1 MELLTTTL
9 YQAYALFYMMPEG
22 MPPDPA
28 LPCGL
33 LFSTLESTT
42 GQHPAG
48 EHLASS
54 VCRQEAPPCWADS
67 PIPCVSRERWGPGGR
82 GEAEQLVQV
91 PPGVRGGVPAN
102 PADPGPPHQPGIP
115 QGHAAAVDCHVSVTP
130 SPCTG
135 LSQTPQGLFVKA
147 AAQSKARITHKQNHL
162 LPGCTFCWLLTR
174 CSFSFT
180 IKNPKAAQHSPNN
193 QAVALRCSKPRRLTQ
208 GCTAIFVSSYFTL
221 PQPPAKQ
228 TSRVA

>member
-48 EHLASS
+48 EHPASS

-67 PIPCVSRERWGPGGR
+67 PILCVPRERRGPGGR

-115 QGHAAAVDCHVSVTP
+115 QGRAAAVDCHVSVTP
-130 SPCTG
+130 SPPPRALPDTTRSLC
-135 LSQTPQGLFVKA
+135 QGSSTKQSPDNP
-147 AAQSKARITHKQNHL
+147 QSKATSCQAAPSAGSSLSAPSPLQLK
-162 LPGCTFCWLLTR
+162 
-174 CSFSFT
+174 S
-180 IKNPKAAQHSPNN
+180 PKQHSTALITRLWHSD
-193 QAVALRCSKPRRLTQ
+193 AVSHA
-208 GCTAIFVSSYFTL
+208 G
-221 PQPPAKQ
+221 
-228 TSRVA
+228 